1 MNYRQFNFKYFLA
14 ILFISTLVCCN
25 SNKNINR
32 KNEPS
37 QVISE
42 SKRSIAQTLQEQEHL
57 PIAERIAL
65 YRKLK
70 KESPEAYNFE
80 NEDEMTM
87 YGYRHLWNNQLNDA
101 LEIFKLIVDE
111 FPNSSNPYDSLGE
124 GYLALGD
131 SVQSLKNYEISLK
144 LNPDNF
150 NAEDQIE
157 RIKNPHKKSIT
168 PKEKFAKV
176 YSKQGYIEDLQQ
188 LGEKLLEVHPN
199 ALKFISEKEF
209 WETIETKKSLITNN
223 TTFAE
228 FTWHCSEII
237 ANINCSHTSMGS
249 FFFEDGMLPSNLKFP
264 LQTRLIG
271 NKLYV
276 VDAYSNGEEVTI
288 KDEITAINNIPVSQL
303 ITDVFKHLQSQGH
316 VETSKRLE
324 FNRWSTVIIPY
335 ALNFPKNYSV
345 KIKGKQSPI
354 KLNSA
359 ENIKVPY
366 IDNSIPF
373 CGKDLCLEIKED
385 ENTAIM
391 TLYSFNYYPW
401 NNLDEFQKFVD
412 ESFKSIKEKEIKNL
426 IIDVRFNGGGS
437 PESSIYLL
445 KHLMKEPFAYFS
457 KTDNSKGYGMQQPFE
472 DGFNGNLFF
481 LIDGDGKSTTGHFMA
496 LVKEMNLGT
505 IIGEELGSNQLCTA
519 GQTILRLANTKLV
532 YYVANAESRLADT
545 NLPDE
550 KGILPDHKVVQ
561 NIDEFVNKVDA
572 VKEYTFELIKNH

>member
-1 MNYRQFNFKYFLA
+1 MSYKLFNFKYSLA
-14 ILFISTLVCCN
+14 ALLVSTLFCCN
-25 SNKNINR
+25 TNKNIEQ
-32 KNEPS
+32 KKESP
-37 QVISE
+37 QVKTENKS
-42 SKRSIAQTLQEQEHL
+42 SIAQTLQGQEHL
-57 PIAERIAL
+57 SISERLAL

-70 KESPEAYNFE
+70 KEKPEAYNFE

-124 GYLALGD
+124 AYLAVGD
-131 SVQSLKNYEISLK
+131 SMLSLKNYEISLK

-157 RIKNPHKKSIT
+157 RIKYPHKKSIT
-168 PKEKFAKV
+168 PKEKFDKV
-176 YSKQGYIEDLQQ
+176 YTKQEYTEDLQQ
-188 LGEKLLEVHPN
+188 LGEKLLDVHPA
-199 ALKFISEKEF
+199 ALKFISEKDF
-209 WETIETKKSLITNN
+209 WETIETKKSLITT

-228 FTWHCSEII
+228 FSWHCSEII

-249 FFFEDGMLPSNLKFP
+249 FYFEKDMLADDLIFP
-264 LQTRLIG
+264 LQTRLI
-271 NKLYV
+271 NDKLYV
-276 VDAYSNGEEVTI
+276 VDAYSNSEKIAV
-288 KDEITAINNIPVSQL
+288 KDEITAINNVPVSQL
-303 ITDVFKHLQSQGH
+303 ITDVFKHLQSQGL

-335 ALNFPKNYSV
+335 ALKFPKNYSIT
-345 KIKGKQSPI
+345 IKGKQTSI
-354 KLNSA
+354 QLNKSG
-359 ENIKVPY
+359 NIKAPY

-401 NNLDEFQKFVD
+401 NNLDDFQQFVD
-412 ESFKSIKEKEIKNL
+412 ESFKSIKEKQIKNL
-426 IIDVRFNGGGS
+426 IIDVRFNSGGS

-445 KHLMKEPFAYFS
+445 KHLAKKPFAYFS

-472 DGFNGNLFF
+472 DRFDGNLFF
-481 LIDGDGKSTTGHFMA
+481 LIDGHGKSTTGHFMA
-496 LVKEMNLGT
+496 LIKEMSLGT
-505 IIGEELGSNQLCTA
+505 IIGEELGSNQFCTA
-519 GQTILRLANTKLV
+519 GQTILRLTNTKLV
-532 YYVANAESRLADT
+532 YYVANSESKLADT

-550 KGILPDHKVVQ
+550 KGVLPDHKVTQ
-561 NIDEFVNKVDA
+561 NIDDYLNKVDT
-572 VKEYTFELIKNH
+572 VKEFAFELIRNQG